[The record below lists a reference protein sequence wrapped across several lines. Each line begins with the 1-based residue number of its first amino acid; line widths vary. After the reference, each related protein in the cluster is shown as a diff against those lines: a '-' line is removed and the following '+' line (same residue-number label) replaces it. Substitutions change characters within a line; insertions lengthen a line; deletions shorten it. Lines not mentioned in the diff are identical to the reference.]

1 MLRAALALGALAAG
15 TVRALE
21 PLCRAGVAAGEPAGC
36 RVEGG
41 SFLGGGQAPATPRTL
56 VVAQYNVNYNGEGGE
71 GDPHKQDGLDGIE
84 AMLRTVAPDLVTLS
98 EVERGCSA
106 RYSNG
111 AEELARRLGMAWA
124 YGVEFVQ
131 LGRGGGGNG
140 TGAAAGSSSA
150 AVECTTG
157 NAVLSRYP
165 LRSVSQLLFSA
176 QCCAYPGRANGR
188 SALSAVATLP
198 GGLSV
203 GVHSTHLESG
213 SESEFLPA
221 VLVRARQGRELA
233 RAALDMAASQGLA
246 MTIIG

>member
-1 MLRAALALGALAAG
+1 MVRAALALGAVLAGAA
-15 TVRALE
+15 RALE

-41 SFLGGGQAPATPRTL
+41 SFLGQAPATPARTL
-56 VVAQYNVNYNGEGGE
+56 VVAQYNANYNGEGGE
-71 GDPHKQDGLDGIE
+71 GDPDKQDGLDGIE

-131 LGRGGGGNG
+131 LRRGGGGNG
-140 TGAAAGSSSA
+140 TGASAGSSSA

-165 LRSVSQLLFSA
+165 LRSVSLLLFSA

-233 RAALDMAASQGLA
+233 RAALDLAASQGLA
-246 MTIIG
+246 MTVIG